1 MFAKRLGLS
10 QGYIRYISLSLLLLE
25 VLSKLA
31 GILKKVKFAKN
42 IRIAK
47 IRTFLT

>member
-10 QGYIRYISLSLLLLE
+10 QGYIRYISLSLLLLV

-31 GILKKVKFAKN
+31 GILK
-42 IRIAK
+42 RLSLLK
-47 IRTFLT
+47 ILE